1 MKLLIF
7 FPQRITSGFVEGMN
21 SKIKLLKR
29 IAFGLPNFQ
38 HFRLRMLWACG

>member
-21 SKIKLLKR
+21 NKIRLFKR
-29 IAFGLPNFQ
+29 IAFGLPNFK